1 MGKVDRVS
9 ITTDSTVCLP
19 EALVKR
25 YAIQVVPL
33 DLVFDGKV
41 YRDGVDISPEDFYQL
56 LQQARKLPTTSPASP
71 GDYLKVYQEL
81 SQWADS
87 ILCITV
93 SSKVSAMFDS
103 AQAAKEAA
111 AEIMP
116 QTTIQVL
123 DSNTAA
129 MAQGFVVLRAAEA
142 AAQGQGLEQVAQV
155 AQDIMGRVRLI
166 ASLGTLYYLA
176 KGGRV
181 PKVYAWASSLLKIKP
196 IVQLFQGEVGLV
208 AKVRTSPRARE
219 RLVEIVRQRVAEDPV
234 HVAIFH
240 AHAAEEAEEL
250 KRQVSSRLQCVELY
264 VTQFTPVMGAHT
276 GPGVLGLAFYSG
288 D

>member
-1 MGKVDRVS
+1 VRTVARVG
-9 ITTDSTVCLP
+9 IVTDSTVCLP
-19 EALVKR
+19 EALVER
-25 YAIQVVPL
+25 YAIRVVPL

-41 YRDGVDISPEDFYQL
+41 YRDGVDISPEVFYQL
-56 LQQARKLPTTSPASP
+56 LQRARKLPTTSPASP

-81 SQWADS
+81 SRGVDS

-93 SSKVSAMFDS
+93 SSKVSAMFDA

-111 AEIMP
+111 AAMMP

-123 DSNTAA
+123 DSSTAA

-142 AAQGQGLEQVAQV
+142 AAQGQDLDQVAQV
-155 AQDIMGRVRLI
+155 AQGIMSRVHLI
-166 ASLGTLYYLA
+166 ASVDTLCYLA

-181 PKVYAWASSLLKIKP
+181 PKLAAWASSLLRIKP
-196 IVQLFQGEVGLV
+196 IAYLFQGEVSLV
-208 AKVRTSPRARE
+208 ATVRTSSRSRE
-219 RLVEIVRQRVAEDPV
+219 RLVEIVRQRVAGAPV

-240 AHAAEEAEEL
+240 AHAGEEAEEL
-250 KRQVSSRLQCVELY
+250 KRQISSRLQCAELY

-276 GPGVLGLAFYSG
+276 GPGVLGLAFYNR

>member
-1 MGKVDRVS
+1 VRTVARVG
-9 ITTDSTVCLP
+9 IATDSTVCLP
-19 EALVKR
+19 EALLKR

-56 LQQARKLPTTSPASP
+56 LRLARKLPTTSPASP

-81 SQWADS
+81 SQGVDS

-93 SSKVSAMFDS
+93 SSRVSAMFDA

-111 AEIMP
+111 AAIMP

-123 DSNTAA
+123 DSSTAA

-142 AAQGQGLEQVAQV
+142 AAQGQDLDQVAQV
-155 AQDIMGRVRLI
+155 AQDIMSRVHLI
-166 ASLGTLYYLA
+166 ASVDTLYYLA

-181 PKVYAWASSLLKIKP
+181 PKVAAWASSLLRIKP
-196 IVQLFQGEVGLV
+196 IAYLFQGEVSLV
-208 AKVRTSPRARE
+208 AKVRTSSRARE
-219 RLVEIVRQRVAEDPV
+219 RLVEIVRQRVAEAPV
-234 HVAIFH
+234 HVAVFH

-276 GPGVLGLAFYSG
+276 GPGVLGLAFYNR

>member
-1 MGKVDRVS
+1 MARVG
-9 ITTDSTVCLP
+9 IVTDSTACLP
-19 EALVKR
+19 EALVR
-25 YAIQVVPL
+25 RHAIQVVPL
-33 DLVFDGKV
+33 DLVFDGRV
-41 YRDGVDISPEDFYQL
+41 YRDGVDINSEEFYHML
-56 LQQARKLPTTSPASP
+56 RRASKIPTTSPASP

-81 SQWADS
+81 SLWADS

-103 AQAAKEAA
+103 ARAAKDAA
-111 AEIMP
+111 AEIIP

-142 AAQGQGLEQVAQV
+142 AAQDQSLAQV
-155 AQDIMGRVRLI
+155 AHIAQDVMSRVQLM
-166 ASLGTLYYLA
+166 ASVDTLDYLA

-181 PKVYAWASSLLKIKP
+181 PKVAAWSGSLLKVKP
-196 IVQLFQGEVGLV
+196 IAQMFRGEIGLV
-208 AKVRTSPRARE
+208 EKVRTSPRAME
-219 RLVEIVRQRVAEDPV
+219 RLVEIMKQRVAEDPV

-240 AHAAEEAEEL
+240 AQADEEAEEL
-250 KRQVSSRLQCVELY
+250 KSPKHRRVGS
-264 VTQFTPVMGAHT
+264 
-276 GPGVLGLAFYSG
+276 